1 MTWALRGLLLVLLAA
16 GGAARAD
23 ESFPSRT
30 IRVIVVFA
38 PGGGADTTARLMAGP
53 MGEFLGRGVVVEN
66 RPGGP
71 YGGQISPLTKS
82 V

>member
-1 MTWALRGLLLVLLAA
+1 MKRLLRCLLLALLAAA

-38 PGGGADTTARLMAGP
+38 PGGGADTTSRLMASL

-71 YGGQISPLTKS
+71 
-82 V
+82 